1 MMIKNKPLCLLCNVT
16 ATGRQAAVSSVSVP
30 DLVQLHS
37 HSDNSQ
43 SHSPSIALSLF
54 GKRTKETLLVIFS
67 HNNKSQL
74 TQSVIHSLSS
84 VSTEYPP

>member
-43 SHSPSIALSLF
+43 S
-54 GKRTKETLLVIFS
+54 V
-67 HNNKSQL
+67 
-74 TQSVIHSLSS
+74 SLSIHRVES
-84 VSTEYPP
+84 LRQKNKRDAPRHFFAQQ